1 MGRVYAP
8 LSLQLAHS
16 QSQPG
21 SHPGPLSAFTWAL
34 CTCKHTHTHMHTH
47 TRAHTHAQKPG
58 FVSVYSG
65 SRMMSYL
72 HPHHLLQGLPST
84 HRYPRPSPKLGTR

>member
-34 CTCKHTHTHMHTH
+34 CTGKHTHTHTCTPTHVHTH
-47 TRAHTHAQKPG
+47 MHKSLVLFQ
-58 FVSVYSG
+58 
-65 SRMMSYL
+65 
-72 HPHHLLQGLPST
+72 ST
-84 HRYPRPSPKLGTR
+84 QEAE